1 MIKSTLT
8 IVGKFQN
15 DYNQKLNINLPILD
29 IYQDLGLYKH
39 VKSNHPNCI
48 QYLNKISD
56 ILISPDYIGQNPK
69 VPNSV
74 ELIKNFGDNLQIA
87 IKLDFNNNYYYIA
100 TLHEISNVKINKRLN
115 NGRLK
120 KFQENTWQIIKLIV

>member
-87 IKLDFNNNYYYIA
+87 IKLDSNNNYYYIA

-120 KFQENTWQIIKLIV
+120 KFQENT

>member
-87 IKLDFNNNYYYIA
+87 IKLDSNNNYYYIA
-100 TLHEISNVKINKRLN
+100 TLHEISNVKIKKRLN

-120 KFQENTWQIIKLIV
+120 KFQENT

>member
-8 IVGKFQN
+8 RVGKFQN
-15 DYNQKLNINLPILD
+15 DYNRKLNINLPILD
-29 IYQDLGLYKH
+29 IYQDSGLYHHIK
-39 VKSNHPNCI
+39 NRHPNCI
-48 QYLNKISD
+48 KYLDKITD
-56 ILISPDYIGQNPK
+56 ILLSPDYIGKNPK
-69 VPNSV
+69 EPNSI
-74 ELIKNFGDNLQIA
+74 ELIKNLGDNLQIA

-120 KFQENTWQIIKLIV
+120 KFQENT